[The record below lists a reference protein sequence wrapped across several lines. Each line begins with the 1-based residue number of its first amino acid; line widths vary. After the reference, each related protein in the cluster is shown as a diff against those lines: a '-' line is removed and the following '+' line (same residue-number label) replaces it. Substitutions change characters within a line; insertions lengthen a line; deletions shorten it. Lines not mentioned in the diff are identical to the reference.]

1 MKALLDT
8 HTFLWAITE
17 DSRLSP
23 RARQVFTA
31 NSSLWLSVV
40 SVWEILIKVRTGKLT
55 LPEPTGPYLVK
66 ELTKNQIEILPLNLD
81 HVLRIEKMQLHH
93 RDPFDRVLIAQSLE
107 ESLPIVTSDPQFE
120 KYPVELLW

>member
-8 HTFLWAITE
+8 HSFLWAITE
-17 DSRLSP
+17 DSRLSQ
-23 RARQVFTA
+23 RARQIFTT

-40 SVWEILIKVRTGKLT
+40 SVWEILVKVRTGKLT

-81 HVLRIEKMQLHH
+81 HVLRLEQIQLHH
-93 RDPFDRVLIAQSLE
+93 RDPFDRILIAQSLE
-107 ESLPIVTSDPQFE
+107 ESLPIITSDPQFE
-120 KYPVELLW
+120 KYPV

>member
-120 KYPVELLW
+120 KYPVELIW

>member
-107 ESLPIVTSDPQFE
+107 ESLPIVTSNPQFE

>member
-107 ESLPIVTSDPQFE
+107 ESLPIVTSNPQFE
-120 KYPVELLW
+120 KYPVELIW